1 MYKISTRG
9 QYALLI
15 MEDLAMG
22 QPEKYIPL
30 KTLSHRRN
38 LSVKYLEQILIQLS
52 KAGLVSGS
60 RGISGGYKL
69 ARRPDEYT
77 IGEIL
82 RVMEG
87 DLSPLGNF
95 ENNTVVSEGSL
106 SFWKDFETTINQYV
120 DSVHLD
126 ELAEK
131 NKEFIGYDYCI

>member
-22 QPEKYIPL
+22 QPEKYTPL

-38 LSVKYLEQILIQLS
+38 LSPKYLEQLLIQLS
-52 KAGLVSGS
+52 KAGLVIGS

-69 ARRPDEYT
+69 AKKPNQYT
-77 IGEIL
+77 VGEIL

-87 DLSPLGNF
+87 ELCPLSNF
-95 ENNTVVSEGSL
+95 ENNTVVSEGSR
-106 SFWKDFETTINQYV
+106 SFWKGFETTINQYV

-126 ELAEK
+126 DLAEK
-131 NKEFIGYDYCI
+131 NQEFIGYDYCI

>member
-22 QPEKYIPL
+22 QPDKYIPL

-38 LSVKYLEQILIQLS
+38 LSTKYLEQLLIQLS
-52 KAGLVSGS
+52 KAGLVTGS

-69 ARRPDEYT
+69 SKKPSEYT

-87 DLSPLGNF
+87 ELCPLGSF
-95 ENNTVVSEGSL
+95 ENNTIVSEGSRY
-106 SFWKDFETTINQYV
+106 FWKEFESTINNYV

-131 NKEFIGYDYCI
+131 NKEYVGYDYCI